1 MTNQFAIACAVSL
14 LLSAAVAART
24 ATVPLQHI
32 ETARMLLD
40 QIDDKSLKKNAR
52 ERMAQLRKMFG
63 EMVEAYAASTADWR
77 TKFSAVESE
86 LTRIIGGGRGPGLE
100 SVRAGAGGEAAVVP
114 NRAPVEPSSVAQPG
128 GIVGA
133 AGGAAVVGDI
143 GVKDLDPAIR
153 EQLRQFRLEVEL
165 FFASALTDSA
175 GVSTSTRPVSTPSD
189 QK

>member
-1 MTNQFAIACAVSL
+1 MGPDAQEAGMTNQFAIACAVSL

-52 ERMAQLRKMFG
+52 ERMVQLRKMFG

-100 SVRAGAGGEAAVVP
+100 SVRAGAGGETVVP
-114 NRAPVEPSSVAQPG
+114 NRAPVEPSVAQPG
-128 GIVGA
+128 GIAGG

-143 GVKDLDPAIR
+143 GVK
-153 EQLRQFRLEVEL
+153 
-165 FFASALTDSA
+165 
-175 GVSTSTRPVSTPSD
+175 
-189 QK
+189 